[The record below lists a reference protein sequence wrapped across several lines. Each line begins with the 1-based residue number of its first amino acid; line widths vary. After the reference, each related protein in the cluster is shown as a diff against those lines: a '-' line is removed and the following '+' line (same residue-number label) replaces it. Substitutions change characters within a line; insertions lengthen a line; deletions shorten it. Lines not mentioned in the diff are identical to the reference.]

1 MSIDGDDKEFQA
13 LAQRLR
19 DGMKTIKEGVAGGE
33 HSLREDDD
41 LKSNGTAEEVK
52 VRQGSIV
59 EAPAVQHIPQQ
70 QPQGAIWERFLHL
83 RSLKVLLVEI
93 DDSTR
98 HVVAALL
105 RNCSY
110 EGLLFTYYQ
119 SLTGCYSYLVRPR
132 GWTKVQFIVF
142 LNYFLLDFKCM
153 PGG

>member
-1 MSIDGDDKEFQA
+1 MNIDGDDKEFQE
-13 LAQRLR
+13 LAQRLQ
-19 DGMKTIKEGVAGGE
+19 DGKKTIREGVACDD
-33 HSLREDDD
+33 HSLHEDDE

-52 VRQGSIV
+52 VGQGGVV
-59 EAPAVQHIPQQ
+59 EVPVVQHIPQQ

-110 EGLLFTYYQ
+110 EG
-119 SLTGCYSYLVRPR
+119 
-132 GWTKVQFIVF
+132 
-142 LNYFLLDFKCM
+142 
-153 PGG
+153 

>member
-1 MSIDGDDKEFQA
+1 MSIDGDEKEFQE

-19 DGMKTIKEGVAGGE
+19 DGKKATKEGLVGDE
-33 HSLREDDD
+33 HSFREDDD
-41 LKSNGTAEEVK
+41 LKSNGTAEEIK
-52 VRQGSIV
+52 VRQDVIV

-110 EGLLFTYYQ
+110 EGLLLFQ
-119 SLTGCYSYLVRPR
+119 LLNVLQICRSLDTVKSL
-132 GWTKVQFIVF
+132 IH
-142 LNYFLLDFKCM
+142 
-153 PGG
+153 